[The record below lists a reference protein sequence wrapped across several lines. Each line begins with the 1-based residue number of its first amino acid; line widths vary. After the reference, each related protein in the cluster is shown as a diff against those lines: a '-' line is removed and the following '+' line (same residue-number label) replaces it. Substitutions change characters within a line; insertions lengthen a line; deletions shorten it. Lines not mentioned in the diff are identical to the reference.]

1 MLITD
6 LPLARIPIALG
17 QFLAPRIPVTVHRIE
32 PSAGY
37 AMRRCHASGA
47 SIGVLA
53 RQPMPAVPR
62 SRYCAVVSRR
72 SLILA
77 AFPRRERR

>member
-1 MLITD
+1 LITD
-6 LPLARIPIALG
+6 LSRARVPIALG

-32 PSAGY
+32 PSAGFS
-37 AMRRCHASGA
+37 MLRCRASGA
-47 SIGVLA
+47 SVGVLA

-72 SLILA
+72 SLIRA
-77 AFPRRERR
+77 ALPRRERR